1 MVQFFKNGEKGL
13 KETSGFSENGIIYV
27 SDPNQ
32 DETRML
38 SSLLNFMPDFITD
51 PLDMDERARIDFD
64 DKVTKIIIKVP
75 YKDEEDQKITYKT
88 MPLGIVIGANFVLY
102 ISRHRVPF
110 LETMLEKS
118 QLDPIKKSRM
128 VFQIFYRN
136 ALLYLNYLKEINKI
150 SDATEEKLHES
161 TLNKE
166 LEVLMYLEKSL
177 VYFTTSLRSN
187 EIVMERILRGTIIEI
202 YEDDKELLE
211 DTIVENKQALEMAH
225 IYNDILTGMM
235 DAFASV
241 ISNNLNVV
249 MKVLTIVTIIMQI
262 PTILTGFYGM
272 NVGLPFQNDV
282 FAYVYV
288 ITWSLIA
295 AIVVIFWFKK
305 KKWI

>member
-1 MVQFFKNGEKGL
+1 MVQFFKSDEKGL

-27 SDPNQ
+27 SNPNQ

-38 SSLLNFMPDFITD
+38 SGLLNFTSDFITD

-64 DKVTKIIIKVP
+64 DNATEIIIKVP

-88 MPLGIVIGANFVLY
+88 MPLGIVIGENFVLFV
-102 ISRHRVPF
+102 SRHRVPF
-110 LETMLEKS
+110 LESMIERS
-118 QLDPIKKSRM
+118 QLDPMKKSRM
-128 VFQIFYRN
+128 IFQIFYRN
-136 ALLYLNYLKEINKI
+136 AILFLSYLKEINKI

-166 LEVLMYLEKSL
+166 LEILMYLEKSL

-225 IYNDILTGMM
+225 IYSDILTGMM

-288 ITWSLIA
+288 ISWSLIA

>member
-1 MVQFFKNGEKGL
+1 LF
-13 KETSGFSENGIIYV
+13 
-27 SDPNQ
+27 
-32 DETRML
+32 L
-38 SSLLNFMPDFITD
+38 S
-51 PLDMDERARIDFD
+51 
-64 DKVTKIIIKVP
+64 
-75 YKDEEDQKITYKT
+75 
-88 MPLGIVIGANFVLY
+88 
-102 ISRHRVPF
+102 
-110 LETMLEKS
+110 
-118 QLDPIKKSRM
+118 
-128 VFQIFYRN
+128 
-136 ALLYLNYLKEINKI
+136 YLKEINKI
-150 SDATEEKLHES
+150 SDSTEEKLQETTH
-161 TLNKE
+161 NRE

-187 EIVMERILRGTIIEI
+187 EIVMERILRGTILEI

-225 IYNDILTGMM
+225 IYSDILSGMM

-249 MKVLTIVTIIMQI
+249 MKILTVVTIIMQI

-288 ITWSLIA
+288 IVWSLVA
-295 AIVVIFWFKK
+295 AVLVVFWFKK

>member
-1 MVQFFKNGEKGL
+1 M
-13 KETSGFSENGIIYV
+13 I
-27 SDPNQ
+27 
-32 DETRML
+32 
-38 SSLLNFMPDFITD
+38 
-51 PLDMDERARIDFD
+51 
-64 DKVTKIIIKVP
+64 
-75 YKDEEDQKITYKT
+75 
-88 MPLGIVIGANFVLY
+88 
-102 ISRHRVPF
+102 
-110 LETMLEKS
+110 EKS
-118 QLDPIKKSRM
+118 QLEPMKKSRM
-128 VFQIFYRN
+128 IFQIFYRN
-136 ALLYLNYLKEINKI
+136 AILFLSYLKEINKI

-166 LEVLMYLEKSL
+166 LEILMYLEKSL

-225 IYNDILTGMM
+225 IYSDILTGMM

-272 NVGLPFQNDV
+272 NVGLPFQNDI

>member
-1 MVQFFKNGEKGL
+1 MVQFFKSDEKGL

-27 SDPNQ
+27 SSPNQ

-38 SSLLNFMPDFITD
+38 SSLLNFTPDFITD

-64 DKVTKIIIKVP
+64 DNATEIIIKVP

-88 MPLGIVIGANFVLY
+88 MPLGIVIGENFVLFV
-102 ISRHRVPF
+102 SRHRVPF
-110 LETMLEKS
+110 LEDMIERS
-118 QLDPIKKSRM
+118 QLEPMKKSRM
-128 VFQIFYRN
+128 IFQIFYRN
-136 ALLYLNYLKEINKI
+136 AILFLSYLKEINKI

-166 LEVLMYLEKSL
+166 LEILMYLEKSL

-225 IYNDILTGMM
+225 IYSDILTGMM

>member
-1 MVQFFKNGEKGL
+1 MVQFFKSDEKGL
-13 KETSGFSENGIIYV
+13 KETTGFSENGLIYV
-27 SDPNQ
+27 TNPTL

-38 SSLLNFMPDFITD
+38 SSLLNFEPDFITD
-51 PLDMDERARIDFD
+51 PLDLDERARIDFD
-64 DKVTKIIIKVP
+64 DHATEIIIKVP
-75 YKDEEDQKITYKT
+75 FKDEEDVKITYKT
-88 MPLGIVIGANFVLY
+88 IPLGIVIGTNFVLFV
-102 ISRHRVPF
+102 SRYRLPF
-110 LETMLEKS
+110 LETMIEKS
-118 QLDPIKKSRM
+118 QLDPNKRSQMI
-128 VFQIFYRN
+128 FQIFYRN
-136 ALLYLNYLKEINKI
+136 AILFLSYLKEINKI
-150 SDATEEKLHES
+150 SDSTEEKLQETTH
-161 TLNKE
+161 NRE

-187 EIVMERILRGTIIEI
+187 EIVMERILRGTILEI

-225 IYNDILTGMM
+225 IYSDILSGMM

-249 MKVLTIVTIIMQI
+249 MKILTVVTIIMQI

-288 ITWSLIA
+288 IVWSLVA
-295 AIVVIFWFKK
+295 AILVVFWFKK